1 MDQDHHMRR
10 PPVVPLRARP
20 RACAPTVPV
29 GSGSLRAGA
38 HAPDSRRP
46 LMNSR
51 MDDPKAR
58 RAALPVRIYRFYRD
72 GFRQMT
78 VGRTL
83 WKIIFIKL
91 FVLFAV
97 LKFFF
102 FPDFLATE
110 FSDDRPRADYVLEQL
125 TPSTQGS
132 RNHAQGE

>member
-1 MDQDHHMRR
+1 MNGPPEHR
-10 PPVVPLRARP
+10 PPL
-20 RACAPTVPV
+20 
-29 GSGSLRAGA
+29 L
-38 HAPDSRRP
+38 
-46 LMNSR
+46 L
-51 MDDPKAR
+51 
-58 RAALPVRIYRFYRD
+58 RIYQFYRD

-91 FVLFAV
+91 FIMFAV

>member
-1 MDQDHHMRR
+1 MRR

-110 FSDDRPRADYVLEQL
+110 FTDDRQRADYVLEQL
-125 TPSTQGS
+125 TPSTPGS
-132 RNHAQGE
+132 RNLAQGE

>member
-46 LMNSR
+46 LMNSP

-110 FSDDRPRADYVLEQL
+110 FTDDRQRADYVLEQL

-132 RNHAQGE
+132 RNLAQGE

>member
-1 MDQDHHMRR
+1 MRR

-20 RACAPTVPV
+20 RACAPAVPV

-46 LMNSR
+46 LMNSP

-110 FSDDRPRADYVLEQL
+110 FTDDRQRADYVLEQL

-132 RNHAQGE
+132 RNLAQGE

>member
-1 MDQDHHMRR
+1 MRR

-110 FSDDRPRADYVLEQL
+110 FTDDRQRAGYVLEQL

-132 RNHAQGE
+132 RNLAQGE

>member
-1 MDQDHHMRR
+1 MRR

-72 GFRQMT
+72 GFHQMT

-110 FSDDRPRADYVLEQL
+110 FTDDRQRADYVLEQL

-132 RNHAQGE
+132 RNLAQGE